1 MDAESDGGDVES
13 VFSSTT
19 WTSGGM
25 LEGEEEEED
34 GPPFQTL
41 TSGESPVETEANK
54 GLQFVSK
61 GNSHQPIH
69 VPLVHLLRRALLQHN
84 WHQAAH
90 VMAALCNEYSNV
102 GHIIWQVGSEVLYN
116 HPGTESTHLQSHA
129 DNMERVVT
137 LNRFQVHLEF
147 IFHLLSKGHLE
158 EAYETIKSGPLRKK
172 RALFFTKATPPV
184 WVPVVKAYT
193 GLIEYG
199 LWLQG
204 RHRVSQLQDVSGLTG
219 GYDTQESVMLD
230 STLTTCEETVQRY
243 AGKAENNFED
253 VLKEPGVWDI
263 FVTKQVEM
271 LEYYGRIE
279 EAGKVLQRYWEKNPD
294 NPNAHKYYYFFLKKH
309 NSPEEEK
316 VRVLKEL
323 QKIVPSDELMLD
335 LFCLKQEDDVGEC
348 LCLLFDLLDHHCW
361 RQDIRPWQNLADI
374 LRKIHTVQSPS
385 LMDTVKQCWHIRQD
399 WWPPYHFP
407 PSSANHMVQT
417 HPALA
422 CVKAVVCSI
431 LSADRGFSK
440 AVSDLL
446 QPNYS
451 SVLEEAVQ
459 IGDTW
464 RRLLGDRRSS
474 SSSTTSSTSNGHRE
488 RHSTSSSGSSSVSTV
503 GSLNHPANRK
513 SSSRSSKSRS
523 SNSSKSS
530 NASNGSRNNSISS
543 KSNSSS
549 SYISDVSNI
558 TDNCSM
564 EEKAV

>member
-25 LEGEEEEED
+25 LEGDEED
-34 GPPFQTL
+34 GTPFYTL
-41 TSGESPVETEANK
+41 TPGESPGETEANK
-54 GLQFVSK
+54 GLQLVSR
-61 GNSHQPIH
+61 GNRHQPIH

-90 VMAALCNEYSNV
+90 VMSALCTEYHDV
-102 GHIIWQVGSEVLYN
+102 GHIMWQVGSEVLYN
-116 HPGTESTHLQSHA
+116 HPGTEPIHLQSHA

-158 EAYETIKSGPLRKK
+158 EAYEAIKSGPLRKK
-172 RALFFTKATPPV
+172 RALYFTKATQPV

-204 RHRVSQLQDVSGLTG
+204 RDKVSQLQDVSGLTG

-243 AGKAENNFED
+243 AGKAEDNFED

-271 LEYYGRIE
+271 LEYYDRTE
-279 EAGKVLQRYWEKNPD
+279 EAGKVLQSYWEKNPE
-294 NPNAHKYYYFFLKKH
+294 NPNAHKYYYLFLKRH
-309 NSPEEEK
+309 NSPDEQK
-316 VRVLKEL
+316 VKVLKEL

-335 LFCLKQEDDVGEC
+335 LVCLKQEDDLGEC
-348 LCLLFDLLDHHCW
+348 LCVLFDLLDHHCW
-361 RQDIRPWQNLADI
+361 SQDIRPWQKLADI
-374 LRKIHTVQSPS
+374 LRNIHTMQSPS
-385 LMDTVKQCWHIRQD
+385 LLESVEQCWYIRRD

-417 HPALA
+417 HPNLA
-422 CVKAVVCSI
+422 CAKAVVCS
-431 LSADRGFSK
+431 LMSADRGFSK

-446 QPNYS
+446 QPNQRA
-451 SVLEEAVQ
+451 VLEEAVK
-459 IGDTW
+459 IGDAW
-464 RRLLGDRRSS
+464 RRSQNRRRRSQNCRRRRSRSSSASS
-474 SSSTTSSTSNGHRE
+474 SSSNSQKE
-488 RHSTSSSGSSSVSTV
+488 RHSTSSS
-503 GSLNHPANRK
+503 
-513 SSSRSSKSRS
+513 
-523 SNSSKSS
+523 
-530 NASNGSRNNSISS
+530 
-543 KSNSSS
+543 SSS
-549 SYISDVSNI
+549 SDS
-558 TDNCSM
+558 TG
-564 EEKAV
+564 